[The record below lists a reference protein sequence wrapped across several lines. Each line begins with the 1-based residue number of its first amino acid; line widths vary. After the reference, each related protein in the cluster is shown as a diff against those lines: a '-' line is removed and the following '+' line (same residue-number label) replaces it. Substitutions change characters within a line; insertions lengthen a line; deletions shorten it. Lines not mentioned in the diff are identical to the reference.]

1 MQHILSDIATTYS
14 LARKSGKWVGPCPKC
29 GGSTGSDKFNIRD
42 DGGFKCYAC
51 DFKGDIITWLREMD
65 GKSCPEAHEAAG
77 MDCRSVSSCP
87 ASGTCRLGTGT
98 GATRRPAR
106 SARTVTPPPAPREK
120 ALPIATVKAPED
132 VWLQWAE
139 AIAASAAKELPGQKA
154 VLTWL
159 AARGIDAAASSR
171 FGLGWLAKNGK
182 VSRAAIGL
190 PPREDGKETIWIP
203 AGLVIRIN
211 NQDGTLHR
219 LRIRRPSWAREKFLP
234 DLKYVWIEGSGTAP
248 MVIRPQGPSRGV
260 VVVEAELDAMA
271 VAAAHQE
278 VTVIALGSVSTG
290 LPPEI
295 KAEIAAAPV
304 ILLAL
309 DADPGKDGKPG
320 AGPAAIAAWQHE
332 FRQAKFWPVPAGK
345 DPGDYV
351 KTHSGN
357 LHAWVEAGL
366 IPPAKQFAPP
376 AHDAMS
382 IPVGSPK
389 GGEGVENTTAPAPFP
404 DYRIVTLT
412 DGREIHVV
420 ADEGLWKEL
429 AAEGKLVFSE
439 NEMKRL
445 QVAMAGCG
453 EDERVGMVNAVLDVK
468 GVFSGAYIRR
478 GGDPVV
484 VGVFA

>member
-1 MQHILSDIATTYS
+1 MIHILTDIAQRFD
-14 LARKSGKWVGPCPKC
+14 LARKTGKWVGPCPKC
-29 GGSTGSDKFNIRD
+29 GGSATSDKFNLRD

-65 GKSCPEAHEAAG
+65 NKSCPEAHEAAG
-77 MDCRSVSSCP
+77 MDCRAVSSCP
-87 ASGTCRLGTGT
+87 AAGSCRLGNGT
-98 GATRRPAR
+98 GATHRPAR
-106 SARTVTPPPAPREK
+106 SARTVTPPMAAKEK
-120 ALPIATVKAPED
+120 ALPIAKVKEPED

-139 AIAASAAKELPGQKA
+139 AIAATAAAEITKQKA

-159 AARGIDAAASSR
+159 AARGIDSAAVAR
-171 FGLGWLAKNGK
+171 FGLGWLTKNGK
-182 VSRAAIGL
+182 AVRQEIGL
-190 PPREDGKETIWIP
+190 SPREGKETLWIP

-211 NQDGTLHR
+211 NQDTTLHR
-219 LRIRRPSWAREKFLP
+219 IRIRRPSWAREKFLP
-234 DLKYVWIEGSGTAP
+234 DLKYVWLEGSGTAP
-248 MVIRPQGPSRGV
+248 MVIRPQWQSRGV

-290 LPPEI
+290 LPDAV
-295 KAEIAAAPV
+295 KAEIEAAPV

-320 AGPAAIAAWQHE
+320 AGPAAIAAWRHE

-351 KTHSGN
+351 KNHSGN

-366 IPPAKQFAPP
+366 IPQTKAQETT

-382 IPVGSPK
+382 SPVGPPM
-389 GGEGVENTTAPAPFP
+389 GGEGVENTANIEGEPE
-404 DYRIVTLT
+404 YQIVTLT

-420 ADEGLWKEL
+420 ADEGLWKKL
-429 AAEGKLVFSE
+429 AAQGKLVFSE

-445 QVAMAGCG
+445 QAVLAGAS
-453 EDERVGMVNAVLDVK
+453 EDERMGMVNAVLEAK
-468 GVFSGAYIRR
+468 MAFGSAYIRAGR
-478 GGDPVV
+478 V
-484 VGVFA
+484 AA

>member
-1 MQHILSDIATTYS
+1 MLTILTDIAQRFD
-14 LARKSGKWVGPCPKC
+14 LARKTGKWVGPCPKC
-29 GGSTGSDKFNIRD
+29 GGSATSDKFNLRD

-65 GKSCPEAHEAAG
+65 GKSCPEAHESANLE
-77 MDCRSVSSCP
+77 CRSVSSCP
-87 ASGTCRLGTGT
+87 AAGSCRLGNGT

-106 SARTVTPPPAPREK
+106 SARTVTPPQAAKEK
-120 ALPIATVKAPED
+120 ALPVAKVKEPED
-132 VWLQWAE
+132 VWLQWATTL
-139 AIAASAAKELPGQKA
+139 ATTAAAELPKQKA

-159 AARGIDAAASSR
+159 AARGIDSAAVAR
-171 FGLGWLAKNGK
+171 FGLGWQAKNGK
-182 VSRAAIGL
+182 AARDSIGIG
-190 PPREDGKETIWIP
+190 PKDGKETLWIP
-203 AGLVIRIN
+203 AGLVIRID
-211 NQDGTLHR
+211 NQDSTLHR

-234 DLKYVWIEGSGTAP
+234 NLKYVWIEGSGTAP

-260 VVVEAELDAMA
+260 VVVEADLDAMA
-271 VAAAHQE
+271 VATAHQE

-290 LPPEI
+290 LPDEV
-295 KAEIAAAPV
+295 KAEIEASPV

-320 AGPAAIAAWQHE
+320 AGPAAIAAWRHE

-366 IPPAKQFAPP
+366 IPQIKAPAAP

-382 IPVGSPK
+382 SPVGSPM
-389 GGEGVENTTAPAPFP
+389 GGEGVDNTATPAAAS
-404 DYRIVTLT
+404 DYQIVTLT

-420 ADEGLWKEL
+420 ADEALWKKL
-429 AAEGKLVFSE
+429 AAQGKLVFSE

-445 QVAMAGCG
+445 QVAMAGAS
-453 EDERVGMVNAVLDVK
+453 EDERQGMINAVLDVK
-468 GVFSGAYIRR
+468 AVFSGAYIRR
-478 GGDPVV
+478 GGERVT

>member
-1 MQHILSDIATTYS
+1 MLTILTDIAQRFD
-14 LARKSGKWVGPCPKC
+14 LARKTGKWVGPCPKC
-29 GGSTGSDKFNIRD
+29 GGSATSDKFNLRD

-65 GKSCPEAHEAAG
+65 GKSCPEAHEAANLE
-77 MDCRSVSSCP
+77 CRSVSSCP
-87 ASGTCRLGTGT
+87 AAGSCRLGNGT

-106 SARTVTPPPAPREK
+106 SARTVTPPIASKEK
-120 ALPIATVKAPED
+120 ALPVAKVKDPED

-139 AIAASAAKELPGQKA
+139 ELASTASAEISKEKA

-159 AARGIDAAASSR
+159 AARGIDGAAAAR
-171 FGLGWLAKNGK
+171 FGLGWLSKNGK
-182 VSRAAIGL
+182 AVRQEIGL
-190 PPREDGKETIWIP
+190 APREGKETLWIP
-203 AGLVIRIN
+203 AGLVIRID
-211 NQDGTLHR
+211 NQDGTIHR
-219 LRIRRPSWAREKFLP
+219 IRIRRPSWAREKFLP

-248 MVIRPQGPSRGV
+248 MVIRPQGSSRGV
-260 VVVEAELDAMA
+260 VLVEAELDAMA

-278 VTVIALGSVSTG
+278 VTVIALGTVSTG
-290 LPPEI
+290 LPTDI
-295 KAEIAAAPV
+295 KAEIESAPV

-320 AGPAAIAAWQHE
+320 AGPAAIAAWRHG

-351 KTHSGN
+351 KVHSGN

-366 IPPAKQFAPP
+366 IPQIKAPEDP

-382 IPVGSPK
+382 SPVGSPM
-389 GGEGVENTTAPAPFP
+389 GGEGVDNTATPEVAP

-420 ADEGLWKEL
+420 ADETLWKKL
-429 AAEGKLVFSE
+429 AAQGKLVFSE

-445 QVAMAGCG
+445 QVAMAGAS
-453 EDERVGMVNAVLDVK
+453 EDERMGMVNAVLEVK
-468 GVFSGAYIRR
+468 MAFGSVYIRAGR
-478 GGDPVV
+478 
-484 VGVFA
+484 AAA

>member
-1 MQHILSDIATTYS
+1 MLTILTDIAQRFS

-29 GGSTGSDKFNIRD
+29 GGSATSDKFNLRD

-65 GKSCPEAHEAAG
+65 GKSCPEAHEAANLE
-77 MDCRSVSSCP
+77 CRSASSCP
-87 ASGTCRLGTGT
+87 AAGSCRLGNGT
-98 GATRRPAR
+98 GATR
-106 SARTVTPPPAPREK
+106 SARTVTPPLAAKER
-120 ALPIATVKAPED
+120 ALPVAKVKEPED

-139 AIAASAAKELPGQKA
+139 ALAATAAAEISKQKA

-159 AARGIDAAASSR
+159 AARGIDSAAVSR
-171 FGLGWLAKNGK
+171 FGLGWLNKNGK
-182 VSRAAIGL
+182 AVRHDIGL
-190 PPREDGKETIWIP
+190 APREGKETLWIP
-203 AGLVIRIN
+203 AGLVVRIN
-211 NQDGTLHR
+211 NQDSTIHR
-219 LRIRRPSWAREKFLP
+219 IRIRRPSWAREKFLP
-234 DLKYVWIEGSGTAP
+234 DLKYVWLEGSGTAP
-248 MVIRPQGPSRGV
+248 MVIRPQGQSRGV

-290 LPPEI
+290 LPNEV
-295 KAEIAAAPV
+295 KAEIEASPV

-320 AGPAAIAAWQHE
+320 AGPAAIAAWRHE

-357 LHAWVEAGL
+357 LNAWVEAGL
-366 IPPAKQFAPP
+366 IPQIKAPEAP

-382 IPVGSPK
+382 SPVGSPM
-389 GGEGVENTTAPAPFP
+389 GGEGVDNTATPELPP
-404 DYRIVTLT
+404 DYQIVTLT

-420 ADEGLWKEL
+420 ADEALWKKL
-429 AAEGKLVFSE
+429 AAQGKLVFSE

-445 QVAMAGCG
+445 QVVIAGAS
-453 EDERVGMVNAVLDVK
+453 EDERMGMVNAVLEAK
-468 GVFSGAYIRR
+468 MAFGSAYIRAGR
-478 GGDPVV
+478 VE
-484 VGVFA
+484 A

>member
-1 MQHILSDIATTYS
+1 MLTILTDIAQRFD
-14 LARKSGKWVGPCPKC
+14 LARKTGKWVGPCPKC
-29 GGSTGSDKFNIRD
+29 GGSATSDKFNLRD

-65 GKSCPEAHEAAG
+65 GKSCPEAHEAANLE
-77 MDCRSVSSCP
+77 CRSVSSCP
-87 ASGTCRLGTGT
+87 AAGSCRLGNGT

-106 SARTVTPPPAPREK
+106 SARTVTPPIAAKEK
-120 ALPIATVKAPED
+120 ALSVAKTDQPEEAWLRWANNLVAPAAAE
-132 VWLQWAE
+132 LQ
-139 AIAASAAKELPGQKA
+139 KQKA

-159 AARGIDAAASSR
+159 ADRGIDGAAVVR
-171 FGLGWLAKNGK
+171 FGLGWQAKNGN
-182 VSRAAIGL
+182 VVRASIGL
-190 PPREDGKETIWIP
+190 PIEDGKETLWIPVGLMIWIH
-203 AGLVIRIN
+203 
-211 NQDGTLHR
+211 NQDGSIHR

-234 DLKYVWIEGSGTAP
+234 KRKYEWIKGSGKAP
-248 MVIRPQGPSRGV
+248 MVIRPKGQSRGV

-278 VTVIALGSVSTG
+278 VTVVALGTVVTP
-290 LPPEI
+290 LTTEI
-295 KAEIAAAPV
+295 KAEIDASPV

-320 AGPAAIAAWQHE
+320 AGPAAIAAWRHE

-366 IPPAKQFAPP
+366 IPQIKAPAAP

-382 IPVGSPK
+382 SPVGSPM
-389 GGEGVENTTAPAPFP
+389 GGEGVDNTATPAAAS
-404 DYRIVTLT
+404 DYQIVTLT

-420 ADEGLWKEL
+420 ADEALWKKL
-429 AAEGKLVFSE
+429 AAQGKLVFSE

-445 QVAMAGCG
+445 QVAMAGAS
-453 EDERVGMVNAVLDVK
+453 EDERQGMINAVLDVK
-468 GVFSGAYIRR
+468 AVFSGAYIRR
-478 GGDPVV
+478 GGERVT